1 MNYLEACEYILGIP
15 KFTSKNRPEN
25 IQMLLDVLG
34 NPQECFQVIHVA
46 GTNGKG
52 SVCAFLSSVLI
63 EDGRRVGLF
72 TSPHLVEIRER
83 FQVQGKPVSEEMF
96 LFGFE
101 KVKQAVDLLLEKNAC
116 RTEDEQFFHPTFFE
130 WIFAMGV
137 VIFREAEVEYAV
149 LETGLGGRLD
159 ATNSVKKPVLTVI
172 TSVSLDHTEILG
184 DTVEKIARE
193 KAGIIKDG
201 VPLVCDGRDTAVL
214 EVLEK
219 EAKMH
224 GSQVFSLRPD
234 MYEIFI
240 NTDKNIDFSLKSVYD
255 LYDDILVN
263 SPAEYQ
269 AVNASLA
276 IMAAEVLFAGERL
289 HRDTILKGIRSTRW
303 PGRMEEVLPDVF
315 LDGGHNA
322 AGVAEFTRTVEKFQK
337 ERRITLLF
345 SAVKEKEYEHMIRTI
360 CEKIHFERVF
370 VTQVH
375 TPRAAKA
382 EELAELFRAYSER
395 DVVCC
400 VDVKEAFEQ
409 ALEDKGDGM
418 LFCAGSLY
426 LVGELKEL
434 LADRKMTGSGE

>member
-1 MNYLEACEYILGIP
+1 MNYQEACKYILEIP

-25 IQMLLDVLG
+25 IRMLLDVLG
-34 NPQECFQVIHVA
+34 NPQESYKVIHVA

-52 SVCAFLSSVLI
+52 SVCAFLSSMLK
-63 EDGRRVGLF
+63 EDGKRVGLF
-72 TSPHLVEIRER
+72 TSPHLVDIRER
-83 FQVQGKPVSEEMF
+83 FQIQGELVSESAF
-96 LFGFE
+96 LKAFHTVQEAVE
-101 KVKQAVDLLLEKNAC
+101 KLLKGK
-116 RTEDEQFFHPTFFE
+116 EQFFHPTFFE
-130 WIFAMGV
+130 WLFAMGT
-137 VIFREAEVEYAV
+137 VIFAEEQVEYAV

-159 ATNSVKKPVLTVI
+159 ATNAVNHPVLTII
-172 TSVSLDHTEILG
+172 TSISLDHTEILG
-184 DTVEKIARE
+184 DTLGKIAWE
-193 KAGIIKDG
+193 KAGILKDG

-219 EAKMH
+219 EARKH
-224 GSQVFSLRPD
+224 ASRVFALYPD
-234 MYEIFI
+234 MYEIFM

-276 IMAAEVLFAGERL
+276 VMAMEVLYDGQEL
-289 HRDTILKGIRSTRW
+289 CQDTVLRGIRNTRW

-322 AGVAEFTRTVEKFQK
+322 AGVAEFTRTVERFQE

-345 SAVKEKEYEHMIRTI
+345 SAVKEKDYEQMIQTL
-360 CEKIHFERVF
+360 CDKIHFEKVF
-370 VTQVH
+370 VTQLE
-375 TPRAAKA
+375 TPRAAGA
-382 EELAELFRAYSER
+382 EELAELFRKHSGQKA
-395 DVVCC
+395 VCC
-400 VDVKEAFEQ
+400 RSVKDAFGQ
-409 ALEDKGDGM
+409 ALKDKGDGM

-434 LADRKMTGSGE
+434 LMDMDISDLAV